1 MLPLAEIFAFMFN
14 CLTVFFSS
22 FRHIFGGTYLV
33 LFVLSLA
40 VSLFVLLYTSSKKK
54 DNNR

>member
-14 CLTVFFSS
+14 CLTRIFWS
-22 FRHIFGGTYLV
+22 FRSIFGGTYLV

-40 VSLFVLLYTSSKKK
+40 VSLFVLLYTSSKNK